1 MEYGIWNMEYG
12 IWNME
17 YGILLLNF
25 RHKKPHLSGSF
36 ILKSKLKMVGAVGFE
51 PTTLWSQTRCA
62 TKLRH
67 TPNWGE

>member
-1 MEYGIWNMEYG
+1 MEYYYQISGI
-12 IWNME
+12 
-17 YGILLLNF
+17 
-25 RHKKPHLSGSF
+25 KKPHLSGSF
-36 ILKSKLKMVGAVGFE
+36 IFKSKLKMVGAVGFE